1 MSTPTVFFIITLV
14 AMAMSSIILILST
27 KREAL
32 SLIAML
38 LFATAGI
45 GAYAGNI
52 ESLGKPKPSSLEF
65 ARSDAPEAVVLSA
78 RVVPKKTIYL
88 WLHFRG
94 YPEPVAYSYPW
105 TAEEMAKDLR
115 QAMTGNEKQR
125 IIMRDP
131 LRPKGQGPRRSRCF
145 IQSQSPKRK
154 RRIQRKRPQPIATPT
169 GTSDEFTARL
179 SL

>member
-105 TAEEMAKDLR
+105 TEEMAKDLR

-131 LRPKGQGPRRSRCF
+131 LRPKGQGTEEEPMF
-145 IQSQSPKRK
+145 HTE
-154 RRIQRKRPQPIATPT
+154 PIPEEEEKDSEETAPT
-169 GTSDEFTARL
+169 YRHPNWNI
-179 SL
+179 